1 MYTNYIN
8 KEIIKGV
15 KHQKNIMILVGN
27 GFDISFLNKYFP
39 SKPTPTY
46 SKFYDYLI
54 CHNDVFNVENVIF
67 KEMETQKK
75 ISSKNWADFES
86 HIKTLAQ
93 DPNIESDRLQE
104 DFKEIQTYFLYF
116 LNEIV
121 TNEVLVKIDEES
133 PKNLWAYKSLS
144 EILADIPE
152 NQYFNMEF
160 PKREYHQTMFNYLV
174 CNFNY
179 TNLLDSYLYLDKN
192 NFDPIPHSTVKT
204 NFEFHPNKKNYRNK
218 NHNWDY
224 KTVWSSFL
232 MLNIF
237 HPHGHQNIPRSMLFG
252 VEDNSTNELKNFSK
266 PYWSQANYKYKPYF
280 KETDLFIIYGLSLGE
295 TDSWWWEQ
303 IYSELKNDAEKNN
316 EKKCKELIIYF
327 YDNASEY
334 TVDDV
339 KKIFINHSNSDD
351 DADKVN
357 LIKNRIYVVIH
368 NDNNL
373 NFLGFKNK

>member
-1 MYTNYIN
+1 MYTNYTN
-8 KEIIKGV
+8 KEIISNV
-15 KHQKNIMILVGN
+15 EHQKNIMILVGN

-39 SKPTPTY
+39 SKPKPTY

-54 CHNDVFNVENVIF
+54 YHNDVFNVENVIF

-86 HIKTLAQ
+86 HIKMLAQ

-133 PKNLWAYKSLS
+133 PKNLWARKSLS
-144 EILADIPE
+144 KFLGDISKS
-152 NQYFNMEF
+152 QYLEMSF
-160 PKREYHQTMFNYLV
+160 PKNTKHYTMFNYLIF
-174 CNFNY
+174 NFNY
-179 TNLLDSYLYLDKN
+179 TNMLDSYLYLDKTQ
-192 NFDPIPHSTVKT
+192 FDPKPHKTVET
-204 NFEFHPNKKNYRNK
+204 NFGFYPDPNNYNNYMRRY
-218 NHNWDY
+218 DI
-224 KTVWSSFL
+224 TRWSTFIL
-232 MLNIF
+232 TDIF

-252 VEDNSTNELKNFSK
+252 VEDNSTNELKDFSK

-303 IYSELKNDAEKNN
+303 IYLELKNDAEKNN

-373 NFLGFKNK
+373 NFLGFKNE